1 MQGQAG
7 NAWRRIRRGE
17 DGWKELIAA
26 QRSSRQTIAAFCSER
41 RIPRSS
47 FYKWQ
52 QKFRASPT
60 KGRAKAAAKQFLPV
74 PIRTATTQASASGAV
89 ELQLGAVRV
98 QLAGAAA
105 SRVVEA
111 ILAHLAGPV

>member
-1 MQGQAG
+1 MQGEVGSAR
-7 NAWRRIRRGE
+7 RRIRRGE

-26 QRSSRQTIAAFCSER
+26 QGSSGQTIAAFCGER

-52 QKFRASPT
+52 QTFRASPT
-60 KGRAKAAAKQFLPV
+60 KGRARAAAKQFLPV
-74 PIRTATTQASASGAV
+74 PIRTATKPASDSGAV
-89 ELQLGAVRV
+89 ELQLGSVRV

-111 ILAHLAGPV
+111 ILAHLAGSV

>member
-1 MQGQAG
+1 
-7 NAWRRIRRGE
+7 
-17 DGWKELIAA
+17 LIAA
-26 QRSSRQTIAAFCSER
+26 QRPSGQTIAAFCVEH

-52 QKFRASPT
+52 QKFGASLTKDRA
-60 KGRAKAAAKQFLPV
+60 RAAAKQFLPV
-74 PIRTATTQASASGAV
+74 PIRAATTPASASGAV
-89 ELQLGAVRV
+89 ELQLGAVQV

-111 ILAHLAGPV
+111 ILAHLAGPM